1 MFSALE
7 TYLIPLLEQL
17 YHSVGYLGLG
27 FAMAIESAC
36 IPLPS
41 ELVLPLAGW
50 MVSLGFFSFWPAV
63 LTAAIGGTL
72 GSILA
77 YWVGALG
84 GRPLLMRYG
93 RYILISPHEIETA
106 ERWFARYGEATAFFS
121 RLLPVVRTFIS
132 LPAGISRMSFPKFV
146 LYTFL
151 GSLPWSAVLVYAGMV
166 LQRNYAA
173 VKAVIA
179 PFDYVI
185 VLLFVAAVV
194 FFVYRRVSSLRGV
207 GSRPAEPIEK

>member
-1 MFSALE
+1 MLSALE
-7 TYLIPLLEQL
+7 AYLIPWLEQL
-17 YHSVGYLGLG
+17 YRSVGYVGLA
-27 FAMAIESAC
+27 FAMGIESAC

-50 MVSLGFFSFWPAV
+50 MVSLGIFSFWPAV
-63 LTAAIGGTL
+63 LTATIGGTL
-72 GSILA
+72 GSIVA

-93 RYILISPHEIETA
+93 RYVLISPHEVEIA

-146 LYTFL
+146 LFTFL
-151 GSLPWSAVLVYAGMV
+151 GSLPWSAVLVYVGV
-166 LQRNYAA
+166 LLQSNWETVRK
-173 VKAVIA
+173 VLA

-185 VLLFVAAVV
+185 VLLIVAAVA
-194 FFVYRRVSSLRGV
+194 FFVYRRVNSLRA
-207 GSRPAEPIEK
+207 SRTPEKG

>member
-1 MFSALE
+1 MFQALE
-7 TYLIPLLEQL
+7 AYLIPWLVQL
-17 YHSVGYLGLG
+17 YGAVGYLGLAL
-27 FAMAIESAC
+27 AMGIESAC

-50 MVSLGFFSFWPAV
+50 MVSLGQWSFWPAV
-63 LTAAIGGTL
+63 LAGTIGGTL

-84 GRPLLMRYG
+84 GRPLLLRYG
-93 RYILISPHEIETA
+93 RYVLISPHEVEIA

-132 LPAGISRMSFPKFV
+132 LPAGIARMSFPKFV

-151 GSLPWSAVLVYAGMV
+151 GSLPWSALLVYAGV
-166 LQRNYAA
+166 LLESNWAS
-173 VKAVIA
+173 VKSVLA
-179 PFDYVI
+179 PFDYLIALI
-185 VLLFVAAVV
+185 VLAAVAY
-194 FFVYRRVSSLRGV
+194 FVYRRILALRQV
-207 GSRPAEPIEK
+207 GTRAGE

>member
-1 MFSALE
+1 MLSALE
-7 TYLIPLLEQL
+7 AYLIPWLEQL
-17 YHSVGYLGLG
+17 YRSVGYVGLA

-50 MVSLGFFSFWPAV
+50 MVASDVFSFWPAV
-63 LTAAIGGTL
+63 LAATIGGTL
-72 GSILA
+72 GSIVA

-93 RYILISPHEIETA
+93 RYVLISPHEIEIA

-151 GSLPWSAVLVYAGMV
+151 GSLPWSAVLVYVGV
-166 LQRNYAA
+166 LLQSNWETVRA
-173 VKAVIA
+173 VLA
-179 PFDYVI
+179 PLDYVI
-185 VLLFVAAVV
+185 VLVVVAAIAY
-194 FFVYRRVSSLRGV
+194 FVYRRVNSLRA
-207 GSRPAEPIEK
+207 SRTPEKG

>member
-1 MFSALE
+1 MFQALE
-7 TYLIPLLEQL
+7 AYLIPWLVQL
-17 YHSVGYLGLG
+17 YGAVGYLGLAL
-27 FAMAIESAC
+27 AMGIESAC

-50 MVSLGFFSFWPAV
+50 MVSLGQWSFWPAV
-63 LTAAIGGTL
+63 LAGTIGGTL

-84 GRPLLMRYG
+84 GRPLLLRYG
-93 RYILISPHEIETA
+93 RYVLISPHEVEIA

-132 LPAGISRMSFPKFV
+132 LPAGIARMSFPKFV

-151 GSLPWSAVLVYAGMV
+151 GSLPWSALLVYAGV
-166 LQRNYAA
+166 LLESNWAS
-173 VKAVIA
+173 VKSVLA
-179 PFDYVI
+179 PFDYLIALI
-185 VLLFVAAVV
+185 VLAAVAY
-194 FFVYRRVSSLRGV
+194 FVYRRISALRQV
-207 GSRPAEPIEK
+207 GTRAGE